1 MQSETLQERYERY
14 EKIIRQFCLLDDD
27 FMKKCFEGEIL
38 CAQLVVRIVLNKPEL
53 ELVSSQGQ
61 YFIQNL
67 RGRSIQADIYAK
79 DVSGN
84 IYDIEVQNDTKG
96 ADVKRARYN
105 SRVIDVNSLEKG
117 ETPADLPESY
127 VIFIT
132 KTDVLN
138 GGCQIYHI
146 KRSVEE
152 LERDFNDGQ
161 HIIYVNAAYED
172 DTTPLGRLMHDFR
185 CKAASD
191 MYYSELAERVR
202 HLKETKEGVR
212 DMCKIME
219 DLRREGREEGRE
231 EVREENAVQM
241 LKDGVLPYDKIALYA
256 GISLEQVVMLGKKVL
271 A

>member
-1 MQSETLQERYERY
+1 MQERYERY
-14 EKIIRQFCLLDDD
+14 EKIIGQFCLLDDD
-27 FMKKCFEGEIL
+27 FMKKCFEGGIL

-61 YFIQNL
+61 YFIKNL
-67 RGRSIQADIYAK
+67 RGRSIQADIYAE
-79 DVSGN
+79 DASGN

-105 SRVIDVNSLEKG
+105 SSVIDVNSLEKG
-117 ETPADLPESY
+117 DMPANLPESY
-127 VIFIT
+127 IIFIT

-146 KRSVEE
+146 ERGVRE
-152 LERDFNDGQ
+152 LRRDFNDGQ
-161 HIIYVNAAYED
+161 HIIYVNAGYED
-172 DTTPLGRLMHDFR
+172 DTTPIGRLMHDFR
-185 CKAASD
+185 CKDASD
-191 MYYSELAERVR
+191 MYYKELAERVR
-202 HLKETKEGVR
+202 YLKETKEGVR

-219 DLRREGREEGRE
+219 DLREEGKEEGRKE
-231 EVREENAVQM
+231 GRKEVREENAVQM
-241 LKDGVLPYDKIALYA
+241 LKDAVLPYDKIALYA